1 MTDEP
6 KKKKGWNKGNT
17 LHGMSQSA
25 TYQTWRRL
33 KLTCGP
39 NAKRPCKKWP
49 RTMDGRWMAD
59 FILFLQ
65 DMGEQLDGTVLR
77 IRKGS
82 PNGRMH
88 YGPAECEWR
97 PKDEPHYKR
106 VMFDPAAIAHAETIR
121 RSKALA
127 AEPTTPQPA
136 TPTLE
141 TSVSNRQP
149 IDTGDLICIKNT
161 FNPDQRRFF
170 KQPIDASALD
180 IFNSWFDDDDE

>member
-1 MTDEP
+1 
-6 KKKKGWNKGNT
+6 
-17 LHGMSQSA
+17 
-25 TYQTWRRL
+25 
-33 KLTCGP
+33 
-39 NAKRPCKKWP
+39 
-49 RTMDGRWMAD
+49 
-59 FILFLQ
+59 
-65 DMGEQLDGTVLR
+65 VLR

-106 VMFDPAAIAHAETIR
+106 GMFDPAAIAHAETIR

-127 AEPTTPQPA
+127 AEPTTP
-136 TPTLE
+136 
-141 TSVSNRQP
+141 QP

-180 IFNSWFDDDDE
+180 IFNSWFDDDDDE

>member
-33 KLTCGP
+33 KLSCGP
-39 NAKRPCKKWP
+39 TAKRPCKKWP

-59 FILFLQ
+59 FIFFLK
-65 DMGEQLDGTVLR
+65 DMGEQPDGTVLR

-106 VMFDPAAIAHAETIR
+106 VMFDPAAIAHAATIR

-127 AEPTTPQPA
+127 AERSEPAAAEQQAQRATREPTFETPSQTIQTDDKPYQALEAADHQP
-136 TPTLE
+136 
-141 TSVSNRQP
+141 
-149 IDTGDLICIKNT
+149 
-161 FNPDQRRFF
+161 
-170 KQPIDASALD
+170 SAAIAALLD
-180 IFNSWFDDDDE
+180 MDYGDDD